1 MANGKRK
8 YCSDKKERK
17 VTFKLS
23 EDDYLKLMDDAK
35 EAGVDKSKYLRA
47 LVQSGGKID
56 FTFPKDR
63 TNLIRQITGIATN
76 INQITKVANMM
87 SYAPFQDLRD
97 IKEALLE
104 IQRLLREVLA
114 VWQSQKSCI

>member
-1 MANGKRK
+1 MADGKRK
-8 YCSDKKERK
+8 YCSNKKERK

-23 EDDYLKLMDDAK
+23 ENDYLKLMEDAK

-63 TNLIRQITGIATN
+63 TNLIRQITGIASN
-76 INQITKVANMM
+76 INQITKVANTM
-87 SYAPFQDLRD
+87 SYVPFQDLRD

-104 IQRLLREVLA
+104 IQRLLREVLT

>member
-8 YCSDKKERK
+8 YFSDKKECK

-23 EDDYLKLMDDAK
+23 ENDYLKLMEDAK
-35 EAGVDKSKYLRA
+35 EAGVDKSKYLRT

-76 INQITKVANMM
+76 INQIPKVANTM
-87 SYAPFQDLRD
+87 SYVPFQDLRD
-97 IKEALLE
+97 IKGALLE
-104 IQRLLREVLA
+104 IQRLLREVLT

>member
-1 MANGKRK
+1 MADGKRK
-8 YCSDKKERK
+8 YCSNKKERK

-23 EDDYLKLMDDAK
+23 ENDYLKLMENVK
-35 EAGVDKSKYLRA
+35 EAGLDKSKYLRA
-47 LVQSGGKID
+47 LVQNGGKVD

-76 INQITKVANMM
+76 INQITKVANTM
-87 SYAPFQDLRD
+87 SYVPFQDLKD

-104 IQRLLREVLA
+104 IQRLLREVLT